1 MGSIGGSRVF
11 ACRERSGVARP
22 GQWLPGRDV
31 RYWFHWRGSVVWVQ
45 WQPHR
50 GLFPLAKHR
59 YEGGGLVLV
68 EEFPSLWSRA
78 LKKFTVGVEQGKPL
92 PPLSAESK
100 VLAKLPRLRAFL
112 TDTQYED
119 GSPRAPGRLWLDQDG
134 VGFTIT
140 LFEPSAFARVRLRA
154 ATLDDVFALCD
165 VHLGAEN
172 APWEVDQYAR
182 DRAAGKKKK

>member
-1 MGSIGGSRVF
+1 MSSIGGSRVF
-11 ACRERSGVARP
+11 AARERSGVAKP
-22 GQWLPGRDV
+22 GQWLPGRDA
-31 RYWFHWRGSVVWVQ
+31 RYWFHATGCVVWVQ

-50 GLFPLAKHR
+50 GLFPLASHR
-59 YEGGGLVLV
+59 VEDGDLVLLA
-68 EEFPSLWSRA
+68 EYPSLWSKA
-78 LKKFTVGVEQGKPL
+78 MKKFTVGTGDGQQL

-100 VLAKLPRLRAFL
+100 LLHKLPRLRAFL

-140 LFEPSAFARVRLRA
+140 LFEPTAFARMRLRA